1 MRKKNIPIIPAT
13 SSSRA
18 RYDADRLRSANSRSG
33 VIGCAARSSMPTKA
47 ASSPM
52 PIEKARTVSSPLQPA
67 VAAWTNPK
75 TSEAIPRVEVMAPPK
90 SNLPVRRS
98 VSGSTRR
105 ASATTTMPIGT
116 LTKSTQRQETNSVS
130 RPPAS
135 RPTAAPPM
143 QTAV

>member
-1 MRKKNIPIIPAT
+1 
-13 SSSRA
+13 
-18 RYDADRLRSANSRSG
+18 
-33 VIGCAARSSMPTKA
+33 MPTKA

-52 PIEKARTVSSPLQPA
+52 PIANARMVSSPLQPA
-67 VAAWTNPK
+67 EAAWTKPK
-75 TSEAIPRVEVMAPPK
+75 TSEAMPIVEVMAPPR

-116 LTKSTQRQETNSVS
+116 LTKSTQRHETNSVS
-130 RPPAS
+130 MPPAI

-143 QTAV
+143 ETAV